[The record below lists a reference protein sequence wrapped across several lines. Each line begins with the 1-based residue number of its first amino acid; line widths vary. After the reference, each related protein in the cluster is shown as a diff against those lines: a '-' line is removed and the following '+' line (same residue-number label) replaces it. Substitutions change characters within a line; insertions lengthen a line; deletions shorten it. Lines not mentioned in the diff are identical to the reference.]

1 MIATGVDIEPREL
14 MASTVQRVEPSKDQL
29 LEILTLLG
37 YRTQGCRRVGASR
50 GPVRIDRRHQLRRT
64 GRHWNPHEFSSP
76 GSVLLLFERV
86 ENPAPGWSHEG

>member
-1 MIATGVDIEPREL
+1 MDWSLYILIKKGHTGAIGRKCPNMIATGVDIEPREL

-50 GPVRIDRRHQLRRT
+50 GR
-64 GRHWNPHEFSSP
+64 
-76 GSVLLLFERV
+76 
-86 ENPAPGWSHEG
+86 